1 MAIHM
6 YLKLDK
12 IVGDSKQKEFEGQIE
27 VLSWTW
33 GLTQSGSAHHGSGT
47 GTAGVTVGDV
57 SIVKYV
63 DRSTP
68 TLMKY
73 CCAGTF
79 FDEAKLSVLKAG
91 DAGQKTGLT
100 YLALTMKKGLVSSVN
115 SGGVGPHE
123 RLIETISLNFKEF
136 TVAYTPQE
144 GGSKGGD
151 VLAGWDIV
159 ANKPV

>member
-6 YLKLDK
+6 YLKLDSIK
-12 IVGDSKQKEFEGQIE
+12 GEASQQKYEDQIE

-63 DRSTP
+63 DRATP
-68 TLMKY
+68 TLIKY

-79 FDEAKLSVLKAG
+79 FENAKLTVLKAG
-91 DAGQKTGLT
+91 TEPT
-100 YLALTMKKGLVSSVN
+100 PYLELELMSGLVTSLN
-115 SGGVGPHE
+115 SGGVGPEE
-123 RLIETISLNFKEF
+123 RLIETVSFNFKAF
-136 TVAYTPQE
+136 KIGYTPQQ
-144 GGSKGGD
+144 KGKGNA
-151 VLAGWDIV
+151 VVPAGWDIPK
-159 ANKPV
+159 NKPL